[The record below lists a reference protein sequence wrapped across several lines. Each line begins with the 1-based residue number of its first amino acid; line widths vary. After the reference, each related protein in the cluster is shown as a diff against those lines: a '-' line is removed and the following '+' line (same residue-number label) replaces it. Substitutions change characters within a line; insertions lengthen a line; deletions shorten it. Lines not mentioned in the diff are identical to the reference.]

1 MKRLM
6 CAMLLALLLCP
17 AYAAADSMEEA
28 AARYAG
34 YTFLQGEEAEDML
47 CMIMR
52 RPDGKR
58 VVIGGV
64 RYGEDGEYA
73 TYQSASLPEGIGAE
87 VVYAMENET
96 FTLYLGN
103 QADGSLK
110 GVGLAPYGETWGILF
125 GDDQVGNFWVNYS
138 HGSSPNSLWRFG
150 SHPWSDIARI
160 DWTDMPDSEA
170 DVLKAMNTEGWAT
183 PYSPD
188 YNDRV
193 HLRAAPRAD
202 SVSLGKYYNGTPICV
217 LEYGPEWTHV
227 SIFGVEGYM
236 MTKYLAFGDDVSLS
250 DNGLYRQRLNEESA
264 EIYEWPDRSTAH
276 TTIRAGRGIMILAVV
291 GDDWYHVWDIR
302 EGKAGYLPAED
313 VQPGNG

>member
-1 MKRLM
+1 MMKRFA
-6 CAMLLALLLCP
+6 CMLLVLLLCP
-17 AYAAADSMEEA
+17 ALAMADSMKEA

-34 YTFLQGEEAEDML
+34 YTFIQGEEAEDMI

-64 RYGEDGEYA
+64 RYTEDGEYA
-73 TYQSASLPEGIGAE
+73 TQQSAPLPDGVEAE
-87 VVYAMENET
+87 IVYAMENKT
-96 FTLYLGN
+96 FTLFMNGEA
-103 QADGSLK
+103 QGH
-110 GVGLAPYGETWGILF
+110 GLAPYGETWGILM
-125 GDDQVGNFWVNYS
+125 GDDTAGNFWVIADR
-138 HGSSPNSLWRFG
+138 SPNATWHFG
-150 SHPWSDIARI
+150 SHPWSDMSVI
-160 DWTDMPDSEA
+160 DWNDLPDSKE
-170 DVLKAMNTEGWAT
+170 DVAKGMDTAGWAT

-193 HLRAAPRAD
+193 HLRAAPREDA
-202 SVSLGKYYNGTPICV
+202 VSLGKYYNGTPIRV
-217 LEYGPEWTHV
+217 LDRGETWTHV

-236 MTKYLAFGDDVSLS
+236 MTKYLAFGDDTPLA

-276 TTIRAGRGIMILAVV
+276 TTIRAKRGVMILAVV

-302 EGKAGYLPAED
+302 EDKAGYLPVED
-313 VQPGNG
+313 IEPGNG